1 MALTRVEL
9 ENFTAFTSLKL
20 DLCSGI
26 NVLVGANGT
35 GKTHLMKVCYAAC
48 DASGGRADDFANKLV
63 AVFLPSRRNLLRLVR
78 RQQGA
83 AGIATIRVE
92 RGDRELK
99 ASFVSHLAS
108 KPVSLRTSTFTA
120 DEAGD
125 GVGEWGGAPVESV
138 YIPVK
143 EMLSNAPGFRSLYAK
158 REIHFEEVYRDI
170 LDRAYLPAL
179 RGPMD
184 SRRERILTSLR
195 EAIGGEVAVE
205 NEEFFLRNKH
215 GDLEFSLVAEGVR
228 KLALLWL
235 LIRNGTL
242 QPDSVVFWD
251 EPETNLN
258 PKLFGVVMDVLL
270 ELQRAGVQVFLA
282 THDYV
287 ILKEIDLR
295 TTDADKVAFHSLYRE
310 EATGEVKCGTT
321 YSYLEIHPNAIADTF
336 TDLYDREVVRSLGGA
351 RE

>member
-48 DASGGRADDFANKLV
+48 EAPSDVDFTRKLV
-63 AVFLPSRRNLLRLVR
+63 AVFLPSGRRLRRLVS
-78 RQQGA
+78 RQAGDAGA
-83 AGIATIRVE
+83 ATLSVE
-92 RGDRELK
+92 RGSLK
-99 ASFVSHLAS
+99 LEYSFERHPR
-108 KPVSLRTSTFTA
+108 PVSLDPSTFTT
-120 DEAGD
+120 DDPGD
-125 GVGEWGGAPVESV
+125 DAGEWARAPVESV

-179 RGPMD
+179 REPMD

-205 NEEFFLRNKH
+205 NEEFFLRDKY

-282 THDYV
+282 TQDYV

-310 EATGEVKCGTT
+310 EATGEVQCGTT

>member
-9 ENFTAFTSLKL
+9 KNFTAFGRLKL
-20 DLCSGI
+20 DLCPGV

-48 DASGGRADDFANKLV
+48 ECRSEGDFPRKLV
-63 AVFLPSRRNLLRLVR
+63 GVFLPSSRRLGRLVR
-78 RQQGA
+78 HGP
-83 AGIATIRVE
+83 GDSVKATASVE
-92 RGDRELK
+92 RGSLK
-99 ASFVSHLAS
+99 LGSCFESNPR
-108 KPVSLRTSTFTA
+108 PVSLRPSTFTT
-120 DEAGD
+120 DEPYQDAGD
-125 GVGEWGGAPVESV
+125 WLPIESV
-138 YIPVK
+138 FIPVK
-143 EMLSNAPGFRSLYAK
+143 EMLANAPGFRSLYST
-158 REIHFEEVYRDI
+158 REVHFEEVYRDI

-184 SRRERILTSLR
+184 GCREGILATLR
-195 EAIGGEVAVE
+195 EAIGGEVTVE
-205 NEEFFLRNKH
+205 SEEFFLRSEQ
-215 GDLEFSLVAEGVR
+215 GELEFSLLAEGVR

-242 QPDSVVFWD
+242 LSESVLFWD

-287 ILKEIDLR
+287 ILKELDLR
-295 TTDADKVAFHSLYRE
+295 TKEADEVAFHSLYQE
-310 EATGEVKCGTT
+310 EGTGEVRCGTT
-321 YSYLEIHPNAIADTF
+321 GNYRDIHPNAISDTF
-336 TDLYDREVVRSLGGA
+336 TDLYDREIGRGLGTG
-351 RE
+351 